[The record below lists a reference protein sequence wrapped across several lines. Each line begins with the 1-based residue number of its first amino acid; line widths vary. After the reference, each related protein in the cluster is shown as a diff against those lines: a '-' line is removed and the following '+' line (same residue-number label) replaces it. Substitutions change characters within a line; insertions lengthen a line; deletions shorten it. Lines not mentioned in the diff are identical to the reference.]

1 MNDLESVRRAH
12 CAACV
17 GKCWAFNTGRVAF
30 GDPAAG
36 CSRQIWARPL
46 GPVVVP
52 PSTVP
57 VIAAQP
63 VQASLLRTVR
73 GWKRAGIRLVDR
85 SERRQRGPICAGCD
99 YVIRHPNGLVG
110 CGAGCN
116 CGAAAVSVM
125 RQDAACK
132 RKLWPASIMQRG

>member
-1 MNDLESVRRAH
+1 MSFTAH
-12 CAACV
+12 DAQIRVDNCGDCKDPCEDYKAGRIDHGDPCAACPRRIWHAW
-17 GKCWAFNTGRVAF
+17 GNCGQAGR
-30 GDPAAG
+30 AA
-36 CSRQIWARPL
+36 PML
-46 GPVVVP
+46 P
-52 PSTVP
+52 PSTTP
-57 VIAAQP
+57 P
-63 VQASLLRTVR
+63 LLRTVR
-73 GWKRAGIRLVDR
+73 GWKRAGIRLVSR

-132 RKLWPASIMQRG
+132 RKLWPA